1 MPAQFDDLSDHE
13 YFFALPLGMASAS
26 AEVGLSERL
35 DAMKLRRGQV
45 SAKVRQWEDDFFRVH
60 LRVPTDE
67 DRQRDRKQ
75 LEMLTLMADLDEFIE
90 MSEGGLAMDSAID
103 HTTTRIGHLRSQM
116 RSWDRKFQRRYNR
129 KPTAN
134 DHASSADFSGLQREL
149 RALEGEEAAEDD
161 ALIKPTTRSLV
172 RPLAPPDLAAQPPSA
187 DLAQPPSA
195 DLMRYVERALRSV
208 RSSEEVEGIEETPAQ
223 DVGASVALFAHC
235 DADRDGVISFEE
247 FAEVMEYLAER
258 IGKPLEVGRVERLFA
273 LADKDGNGV
282 IDLNE
287 FCAVRSRLWSR

>member
-1 MPAQFDDLSDHE
+1 MRAEFSLS
-13 YFFALPLGMASAS
+13 FLITNIFSRFGMASAS

-45 SAKVRQWEDDFFRVH
+45 SAKVRQWEDDFFREH

-75 LEMLTLMADLDEFIE
+75 LEMLTLIADLDEFIE
-90 MSEGGLAMDSAID
+90 MSEGALAMDSAID

-116 RSWDRKFQRRYNR
+116 RSWDREFQRRYKR

-149 RALEGEEAAEDD
+149 RALEGEEATEDE
-161 ALIKPTTRSLV
+161 ALIKPTPRSRV

-247 FAEVMEYLAER
+247 FAEVMEDLAER